1 MRRFIRNLETR
12 DKIILGVLAAVVIAM
27 IVAFIILFVRKKN
40 REAQP
45 PDDSVVA
52 EVDDKSYTLYLDT
65 VKGVTYYYTMQ
76 YEQGL
81 ADDGRQFLMVPAG
94 GRVTFEIFLEDSGK
108 EITDVS
114 IKYGWNR
121 DVDYTITDQV
131 VEFEMPS
138 ADVEVRP
145 EIEDIKIA
153 EITPTEIPEKII
165 SVDGVTDSIR
175 EATQSRYDEETFLRS
190 LKNALSL
197 DTGNSGSYGDV
208 SSITFTGEVVPN
220 GNVISMVAVLNHNTS
235 RKVLVQYHLDSGE
248 YLFTLNYV
256 PTPTPT
262 TTPTPTQMS
271 TKAPTVTS
279 APRQSQSN
287 TAGGSS
293 SGGSSSQATVPQAPQ
308 VTRPQTTTT
317 TTTFSLSGITPEF
330 QSAVGNAQ
338 EFLDI
343 LYDYLYSVYPDVT
356 AGDLNGFGKSGQTVS
371 FRITL
376 NNGIVINGKYNTSN
390 KTLDI

>member
-1 MRRFIRNLETR
+1 MKRFIRNLETR
-12 DKIILGVLAAVVIAM
+12 DRIILGVLAGIVIVM

-40 REAQP
+40 REAQL

-52 EVDDKSYTLYLDT
+52 EVEEKNYTLYLDT
-65 VKGVTYYYTMQ
+65 VKGVTYYFTMQ
-76 YEQGL
+76 YEQGV

-108 EITDVS
+108 EIKNVS
-114 IKYGWNR
+114 IKYGWNK
-121 DVDYTITDQV
+121 DVDYTMTDQV

-138 ADVEVRP
+138 GDVEVRP
-145 EIEDIKIA
+145 EVEEIKLA
-153 EITPTEIPEKII
+153 EVTPTAIPEKVI

-175 EATQSRYDEETFLRS
+175 EATQSRYDEEIFMRS

-197 DTGNSGSYGDV
+197 DTGNSGAYNDV
-208 SSITFTGEVVPN
+208 SSITFTGEIIQN
-220 GNVISMVAVLNHNTS
+220 GNIVSMVAVLNHNTS
-235 RKVLVQYHLDSGE
+235 RKVLVQFHLDSGE
-248 YLFTLNYV
+248 YLFTLNYM

-262 TTPTPTQMS
+262 TAPSPTQIS
-271 TKAPTVTS
+271 TKAPTATQTPS
-279 APRQSQSN
+279 RSQSN

-293 SGGSSSQATVPQAPQ
+293 SGGYSSQATAPQA
-308 VTRPQTTTT
+308 TKPQTTTT

-356 AGDLNGFGKSGQTVS
+356 AGELNGFGKNGKTVS

-376 NNGIVINGKYNTSN
+376 NNGVVINGKYNTSN